1 MSKADMMPPA
11 QGSRRA
17 EMEGQDTMNLH
28 MHERYESIGF
38 LGVWDEEWR
47 ARATIARQAERYRTW
62 LRIQGC
68 TRDEAAEIAARFLAA
83 NPPTGPHWL
92 SPPGK
97 PIIH

>member
-1 MSKADMMPPA
+1 MPTA

-28 MHERYESIGF
+28 IHERYESVEF
-38 LGVWDEEWR
+38 LGVWEEGWR
-47 ARATIARQAERYRTW
+47 ARATIASQAERYRTW
-62 LRIQGC
+62 LRTQGC
-68 TRDEAAEIAARFLAA
+68 TRDEAAALAMRFLAA